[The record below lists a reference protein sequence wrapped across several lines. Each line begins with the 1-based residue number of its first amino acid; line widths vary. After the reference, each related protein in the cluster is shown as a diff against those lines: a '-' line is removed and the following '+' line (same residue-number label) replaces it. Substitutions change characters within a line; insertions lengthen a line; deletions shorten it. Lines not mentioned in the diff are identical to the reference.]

1 MRLRPRIATALA
13 LLLTALCC
21 AVPGVAS
28 AATVRERIQRD
39 CTDGQINGHY
49 STAQLADALAHL
61 PTDADEYTDC
71 SDVIRR
77 AELGGGGSSSSGG
90 GSSSSGGGAAT
101 GGGGSTGGGTT
112 GGGVA
117 GGDAD
122 ATAPAPDPLTAAT
135 EAQRAAF
142 AKAVQAGNAPVA
154 LDGRPIHPGELGG
167 TKTSGVG
174 DLPTPLLAILALLIL
189 AGLGAAGFGTHRF
202 VHGRRSA

>member
-13 LLLTALCC
+13 LLIAALGC
-21 AVPGVAS
+21 AVPVTAS
-28 AATVRERIQRD
+28 AGTVRERIQKD

-61 PTDADEYTDC
+61 PADADEYTDC

-77 AELGGGGSSSSGG
+77 AELGGGG
-90 GSSSSGGGAAT
+90 GSSSSGGSSS
-101 GGGGSTGGGTT
+101 GGGGAATGGGTT

-122 ATAPAPDPLTAAT
+122 ATAPAADPLASAT

-142 AKAVQAGNAPVA
+142 AKAVQAGNAPVK